1 MDISIYFKSVVD
13 SDCAPIVIC
22 NLEHKIIYMNPA
34 AIQRYSKR
42 GGSKLIGSS
51 LLDCHNSE
59 SNEKIFKVIDW
70 FRGDSNNN
78 RIFTFH
84 NPKENKDVYMV
95 ALRSETNELIG
106 YYEKHELRTPE
117 QEKPYDF

>member
-70 FRGDSNNN
+70 FRGDSSNN

-84 NPKENKDVYMV
+84 NPKENKNVYMV

>member
-13 SDCAPIVIC
+13 SNCAPIVIC

-59 SNEKIFKVIDW
+59 SNEKFSRSLTGFAEIPATTESSHSITQRKT
-70 FRGDSNNN
+70 R
-78 RIFTFH
+78 TFIWSLSAA
-84 NPKENKDVYMV
+84 KQMSLSDTMKSM
-95 ALRSETNELIG
+95 S
-106 YYEKHELRTPE
+106 
-117 QEKPYDF
+117 